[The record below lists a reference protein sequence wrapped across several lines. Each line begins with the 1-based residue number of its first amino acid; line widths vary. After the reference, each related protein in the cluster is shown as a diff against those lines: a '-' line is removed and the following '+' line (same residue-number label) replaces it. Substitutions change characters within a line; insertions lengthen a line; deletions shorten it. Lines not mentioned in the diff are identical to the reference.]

1 MPNASLFTVK
11 SRTAY
16 SKIENQWLV
25 DSGCKRMWHVCDE
38 SASAEKVLKRLFL
51 TYFCSCFCCCHVLS
65 SLLLNHSKLVLDT
78 NGPLKKKGVRKREID
93 RTGLPTKHYQKKILN
108 FCSFAKFWKKVELD
122 LICFPFCS
130 AWNNSRL
137 RRGGD
142 HVQFQ
147 RSIPA
152 VVR

>member
-1 MPNASLFTVK
+1 MDKNHSKSLIESKLWFLNLHKGPTKNQSRWNDAEKWKMLNASLFTVK
-11 SRTAY
+11 SRIAY

-93 RTGLPTKHYQKKILN
+93 RTGLPTKHYQKKSLISAHLQIL
-108 FCSFAKFWKKVELD
+108 KK
-122 LICFPFCS
+122 
-130 AWNNSRL
+130 
-137 RRGGD
+137 
-142 HVQFQ
+142 
-147 RSIPA
+147 
-152 VVR
+152 